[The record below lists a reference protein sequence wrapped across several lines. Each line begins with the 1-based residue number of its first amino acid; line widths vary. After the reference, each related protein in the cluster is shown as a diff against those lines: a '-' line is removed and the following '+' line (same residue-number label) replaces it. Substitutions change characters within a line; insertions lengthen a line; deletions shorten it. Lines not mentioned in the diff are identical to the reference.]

1 MRVSRPRVAGA
12 FESIQY
18 NPRARR
24 QRAKVKELADVLP
37 WFRRLSL
44 EVEAIAL
51 GVDALYDRAS
61 QPRLDRAVLSQL
73 LSATASIVPDR
84 STVLDQAAAADLRSA
99 VGRTLSEATEDQA
112 SVAVVLDSVSLL
124 GRLDQLVAELT
135 DSALVP
141 VAMGGDAHP

>member
-1 MRVSRPRVAGA
+1 MNSEINTTGITIQNTSQKWPRTKARLRPNA
-12 FESIQY
+12 
-18 NPRARR
+18 AR
-24 QRAKVKELADVLP
+24 
-37 WFRRLSL
+37 
-44 EVEAIAL
+44 I
-51 GVDALYDRAS
+51 
-61 QPRLDRAVLSQL
+61 
-73 LSATASIVPDR
+73 PDR